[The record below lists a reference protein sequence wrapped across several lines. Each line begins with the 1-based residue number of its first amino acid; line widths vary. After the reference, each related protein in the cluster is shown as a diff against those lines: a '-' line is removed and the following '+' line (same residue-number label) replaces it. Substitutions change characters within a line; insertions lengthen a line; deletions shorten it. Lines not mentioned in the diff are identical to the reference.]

1 MRGVERAEHLVGRSA
16 VCWVALTVVTWVGRK
31 DASMVDLTVVS
42 RAVRWAASLGETWV
56 GKMDASM
63 VVGSA
68 VCSAVAWV
76 G

>member
-1 MRGVERAEHLVGRSA
+1 MVE
-16 VCWVALTVVTWVGRK
+16 RK
-31 DASMVDLTVVS
+31 DASMVDWMVAS